1 MIGVLTTSYPR
12 FAGDPAGVFV
22 RQRVRTLLREGH
34 AVEVLAAGDGH
45 AAGAWEGPDRE
56 KVLRIRSEKLFYTGG
71 APEKLEDQ
79 RLVRRLEAWGEA
91 FGFTFAMRSAL
102 AGAQERWQ
110 AVESHWLVPCGLLAC
125 AALPRLPHRA
135 HVHGGDVFLL
145 AGLPCG
151 DSVGRILCRSRP
163 ELVFASASLLHEFAA
178 LVGASPES
186 LGARCR
192 IEAAPFDTALFRRHA
207 DDERQRLRSSHGFS
221 RPTLVGAG
229 RLVPIKGYDVLLAAL
244 ARIPPA
250 SRPDLVL
257 AGEGPEKGRLARQAM
272 AGGVRLHLPG
282 LLAQQAL
289 ADLMTAADLF
299 VHPCRTLPGGRSE
312 GMPLVVR
319 EALACGLP
327 VVASASG
334 GLRELEG
341 TPGLAL
347 VNPDDANS
355 LAGAIAR
362 GLASRT
368 AGCEFR
374 GCDSGRSLL
383 HLASRCPF

>member
-1 MIGVLTTSYPR
+1 VIGVLTTSYPR
-12 FAGDPAGVFV
+12 FAGDSAGVFV
-22 RQRVRTLLREGH
+22 RERVRTLLREGH
-34 AVEVLAAGDGH
+34 SVEVLAAGEGH
-45 AAGAWEGPDRE
+45 AHDASARSNGEHATRIQAG
-56 KVLRIRSEKLFYTGG
+56 KLFYAGG
-71 APEKLEDQ
+71 APEAFEDP

-91 FGFTFAMRSAL
+91 FRFTFSMGSAL
-102 AGAQERWQ
+102 AAAQERWQ

-145 AGLPCG
+145 ARLPCG
-151 DSVGRILCRSRP
+151 DSFGRILCRSRP
-163 ELVFASASLLHEFAA
+163 ELVFASASLREQFAA

-192 IEAAPFDTALFRRHA
+192 IEAAPFDISLFRRHTNH
-207 DDERQRLRSSHGFS
+207 ERQRLRSSLGFS

-229 RLVPIKGYDVLLAAL
+229 RLVPIKGYDVALAAL
-244 ARIPPA
+244 ACIPPT

-257 AGEGPEKGRLARQAM
+257 AGDGPEKDRLARQA
-272 AGGVRLHLPG
+272 AASGVRLQLPG

-299 VHPCRTLPGGRSE
+299 VHPCRTLPSGRSE

-341 TPGLAL
+341 TAGLAL
-347 VNPDDANS
+347 VNPDDANA
-355 LAGAIAR
+355 LASAIAHV
-362 GLASRT
+362 LSRVPPIT
-368 AGCEFR
+368 NSAAVIAGEAC
-374 GCDSGRSLL
+374 
-383 HLASRCPF
+383 

>member
-1 MIGVLTTSYPR
+1 VIGVLTTSYPR
-12 FAGDPAGVFV
+12 FAGDSAGVFV
-22 RQRVRTLLREGH
+22 RERVRTLLREGH
-34 AVEVLAAGDGH
+34 SVEVLAAGEPH
-45 AAGAWEGPDRE
+45 ANGASARSNGEHATRIQAG
-56 KVLRIRSEKLFYTGG
+56 KLFYAGG
-71 APEKLEDQ
+71 APEALEDL
-79 RLVRRLEAWGEA
+79 RLARRLEAWGEA
-91 FGFTFAMRSAL
+91 FRFTFSMWSAL
-102 AGAQERWQ
+102 AAAQERWQ

-145 AGLPCG
+145 ARLPCG

-163 ELVFASASLLHEFAA
+163 ELVFASASLREEFAA

-192 IEAAPFDTALFRRHA
+192 IEAAPFDTSLFRRHT
-207 DDERQRLRSSHGFS
+207 DDERQRLRSALGFS

-229 RLVPIKGYDVLLAAL
+229 RLVPIKGYDVSLAAL

-257 AGEGPEKGRLARQAM
+257 AGEGPEKDRLARQAT
-272 AGGVRLHLPG
+272 ASGIRLQLPG

-289 ADLMTAADLF
+289 ANLMTAADLF
-299 VHPCRTLPGGRSE
+299 VHPCRTVPSGRSE

-341 TPGLAL
+341 TPGLEL
-347 VNPDDANS
+347 VPPDDANA
-355 LAGAIAR
+355 LASAIAHV
-362 GLASRT
+362 LSRVPPVMNSAAVI
-368 AGCEFR
+368 AGEAC
-374 GCDSGRSLL
+374 
-383 HLASRCPF
+383 

>member
-1 MIGVLTTSYPR
+1 VIGVLTASYPR
-12 FAGDPAGVFV
+12 FAGDSAGVFV
-22 RQRVRTLLREGH
+22 RERVRALLREGH
-34 AVEVLAAGDGH
+34 VVEVVAAGDGR
-45 AAGAWEGPDRE
+45 AAGAWDGSDRE
-56 KVLRIRSEKLFYTGG
+56 RVMRIWAGKLFYAGG
-71 APEKLEDQ
+71 APESLEDP
-79 RLVRRLEAWGEA
+79 RLVRRLAAWGEA
-91 FGFTFAMRSAL
+91 FRFTLSMWSGL
-102 AGAQERWQ
+102 ATAQERWQ

-125 AALPRLPHRA
+125 ASLPRLPHRA

-145 AGLPCG
+145 ARLPCG
-151 DSVGRILCRSRP
+151 DSLGRILCRSHP
-163 ELVFASASLLHEFAA
+163 ELVFASASLREEFAA

-192 IEAAPFDTALFRRHA
+192 IEAAPFDTSLFRRHG
-207 DDERQRLRSSHGFS
+207 DDERQRLRLSLGLS

-250 SRPDLVL
+250 ARPDLVL
-257 AGEGPEKGRLARQAM
+257 AGAGPEKDRLARQA
-272 AGGVRLHLPG
+272 AAAGVRLQLPG

-299 VHPCRTLPGGRSE
+299 VHPCRTLPSGRSE

-334 GLRELEG
+334 GLRELDG
-341 TPGLAL
+341 TPGLSL
-347 VNPDDANS
+347 VSPDDANA

-362 GLASRT
+362 GLSRVPPIT
-368 AGCEFR
+368 NSAAVIAGEAC
-374 GCDSGRSLL
+374 
-383 HLASRCPF
+383 